1 MKLIAKPMTPCL
13 KKFDQVIYFQE
24 LTTASRR
31 YNNFQGLALLGG
43 YAGIPAP
50 AALIDSLM

>member
-1 MKLIAKPMTPCL
+1 MKLVPKPMTLCL
-13 KKFDQVIYFQE
+13 KKFNQVIYFQE
-24 LTTASRR
+24 LTTASRP
-31 YNNFQGLALLGG
+31 YNNLQGLALLGG